1 MKKNQLLS
9 MMLFASVVC
18 FAGDF
23 NPQIGIS
30 LKGSTNG
37 IGADVY
43 FRPLKVLAVKVG
55 YEGLGLN
62 ATSETVKSLLGDNAN
77 ISVPMPSGSNL
88 NFGLGA
94 KYKTGSLSFQVG
106 YQPIGLFYLTAGVG
120 TFLLDAQVSGTPV
133 TDLKLATQIV
143 NGQSVTP
150 TITKEKL
157 GDFTLSLAPTN
168 KIAPYFGIGLGSFVP
183 RHGRV
188 SFALEFGAYYMG
200 SPKLTAQLP
209 AGLKAT
215 NITYGSLTPAQI
227 NQYYPTANAD
237 ITTMLN
243 TLQLDLNKN
252 VDKVNIDAKSFVVY
266 PVVKLTIGIKAYE
279 FKKEIKQ

>member
-1 MKKNQLLS
+1 MKKIQLLS
-9 MMLFASVVC
+9 MMLFASIVC

-55 YEGLGLN
+55 YEGLGLS
-62 ATSETVKSLLGDNAN
+62 ATSETVKSLLGNNAN
-77 ISVPMPSGSNL
+77 ISVPMGTGSNL
-88 NFGLGA
+88 DFGLGA

-120 TFLLDAQVSGTPV
+120 TFLLDAQVSGTPL
-133 TDLKLATQIV
+133 TDIKLTTVQTP
-143 NGQSVTP
+143 NGPVTP
-150 TITKEKL
+150 TITKDKL
-157 GDFTLSLAPTN
+157 GDFTLSLAPAN

-183 RHGRV
+183 RNGRV

-200 SPKLTAQLP
+200 SPKLTAKLP

-215 NITYGSLTPAQI
+215 NIDYGSSNSGFSNTDS
-227 NQYYPTANAD
+227 NNK
-237 ITTMLN
+237 ITEMIN

-252 VDKVNIDAKSFVVY
+252 VDKVNTDAKSFVVY

-279 FKKEIKQ
+279 LKKEVKQ